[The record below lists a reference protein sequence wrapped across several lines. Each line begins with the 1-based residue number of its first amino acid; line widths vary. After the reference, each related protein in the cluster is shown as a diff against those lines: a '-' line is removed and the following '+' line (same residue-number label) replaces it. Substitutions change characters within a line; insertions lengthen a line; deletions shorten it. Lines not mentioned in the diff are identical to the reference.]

1 MYPHLQRRKWLYT
14 GYRPAQNGAAL
25 SVSTPSNAE
34 DTTATGGTVTPISQ
48 TKILSWFDPE
58 ENLLDGRLELTGI
71 TEEVQPSFTEIIEY
85 LPTAIIARVEEGKD
99 GEKVEDEEE
108 KNLSITNWSCPEYV
122 QDEEGRWP
130 LEGTYEFKAE
140 LPEEYEL
147 AEGVDALVVEVSV
160 VGDQAAVTSDVWYLT
175 ICQNGTSKDVKWDS
189 ERFQTQ
195 SGDGWSVTQLGA
207 NDYQLTLTNAN
218 LNKLYFRGGN
228 WRIVL
233 NENNTLD
240 GAGTYTA
247 LEIYSGN
254 ITIDGNGSLKVDS
267 RPLRNANGISVGVD
281 GRLTIKDGTINAS
294 ANGNFS
300 DTSAAILVNGKLNI
314 LGGKIIAKASG
325 KYAVLVGGANNA
337 VGEFSMSGGRLEATG
352 ARRNVF
358 EVNRRSFT
366 LSGGTI
372 IANSTT
378 NGFGF
383 VSFLNS
389 TTIEGD
395 GRLETSR
402 LVLTNGASMTVGN
415 EANLITDNIV
425 LEGGCSLENNGQ
437 LELNGAFEDNSGTF
451 TNNGTISGSGTLPD
465 NLKTEPGEIKVSN
478 ANPTTK
484 YTAKIQHYQVL

>member
-1 MYPHLQRRKWLYT
+1 MTMTLAVSTVLGNTAWGDVLRET
-14 GYRPAQNGAAL
+14 GKNRCVHVHTAECYGDAAEIATMSQTGEL
-25 SVSTPSNAE
+25 EPTECAHVCSVESGCILDTENLENSDADAWKVGTPSNAE
-34 DTTATGGTVTPISQ
+34 DTTINPGGTVTPAVQ
-48 TKILSWFDPE
+48 TKILSWTWFDPE

-71 TEEVQPSFTEIIEY
+71 TEEAQPSFTEVTEY
-85 LPTAIIARVEEGKD
+85 LPQAIIAQVGD
-99 GEKVEDEEE
+99 GEDWEEE
-108 KNLSITNWSCPEYV
+108 NLQITNWTCTEYV

-140 LPEEYEL
+140 LEEEYEL

-189 ERFQTQ
+189 ENFQTQ

-254 ITIDGNGSLKVDS
+254 ITIGGNGSLKVDS
-267 RPLRNANGISVGVD
+267 RPSKNANGISVGVN
-281 GRLTIKDGTINAS
+281 GSLTIMNGTINAS

-314 LGGKIIAKASG
+314 LGGEIIAKASG
-325 KYAVLVGGANNA
+325 KYAVLVGGASNA

-352 ARRNVF
+352 AGRNVF
-358 EVNRRSFT
+358 EVNRSSFT

-383 VSFLNS
+383 VSFLNP

-395 GRLETSR
+395 GWSY
-402 LVLTNGASMTVGN
+402 V
-415 EANLITDNIV
+415 
-425 LEGGCSLENNGQ
+425 
-437 LELNGAFEDNSGTF
+437 
-451 TNNGTISGSGTLPD
+451 
-465 NLKTEPGEIKVSN
+465 
-478 ANPTTK
+478 
-484 YTAKIQHYQVL
+484 KI